1 MRRQHPL
8 ITTLINLKGNP
19 RACVYTE
26 PLWGIPFYLFA
37 PYVSLYMYNLG
48 IKDSQ
53 IGLIASIGMA
63 FQIIF
68 SLLGG
73 IITDKMGRK
82 RATLVFDI
90 LCWSVPCLIWA
101 ISSSFILFVI
111 AAIINSMKPI
121 TMISWGCLL
130 VEDSDKNQIVN
141 IYAWVYIAGLLAAF
155 FAPISGIFIG
165 KFELVPTVRVLYLIS
180 FVMMT
185 AKFIILNKYAT
196 ETARGK
202 IRMEETK
209 HLSVIKQLSGYVIVI
224 KAIFKTPETMLTLG
238 IMLIMSICNLVN
250 GTFWSIVVTE
260 KFNIPAKIIGVFPF
274 IRSAVMLIFFFT
286 IVPKIKILKFKSPL
300 ISGFV
305 ILIISQFILILTPD
319 KAYLFIVISIILE
332 ACSLSLINPLL
343 DSMQVVMVDPKER
356 ARIIAVLYVIVI
368 ALTSPFGY
376 IAGNLSAVDRR
387 LPFIM
392 NITLLILGV
401 VLTYFA
407 STVSSKK
414 IKSLN
419 A

>member
-26 PLWGIPFYLFA
+26 PLWGIPFYLFT
-37 PYVSLYMYNLG
+37 PFVSIYMYSMG

-68 SLLGG
+68 ALLGG

-82 RATLVFDI
+82 RATFVFDF
-90 LCWSVPCLIWA
+90 LCWSIPCLIWA
-101 ISSSFILFVI
+101 VSSNFTLFVI
-111 AAIINSMKPI
+111 AAIINSLKPV

-130 VEDSDKNQIVN
+130 VEDSDREQIVH

-155 FAPISGIFIG
+155 FSPISGIFIG
-165 KFELVPTVRVLYLIS
+165 KFQLVPTVRVLYLIS

-185 AKFIILNKYAT
+185 VKFIILNKYST
-196 ETARGK
+196 ETAQGK
-202 IRMEETK
+202 IRMAETK
-209 HLSVIKQLSGYVIVI
+209 YLSVMKQLSGYAVVI
-224 KAIFKTPETMLTLG
+224 KDILKAPETMLTLG

-250 GTFWSIVVTE
+250 STFWSIAVTE
-260 KFNIPAKIIGVFPF
+260 KLNIPAEAIGVFPF

-286 IVPKIKILKFKSPL
+286 IVPRIKIFKFKRPL
-300 ISGFV
+300 ISGFI
-305 ILIISQFILILTPD
+305 ILIISQSILIFTPE
-319 KAYLFIVISIILE
+319 KGYAFLVISIILE

-343 DSMQVVMVDPKER
+343 DSMQVIMVDPQER
-356 ARIIAVLYVIVI
+356 ARIIAVLYVIVL
-368 ALTSPFGY
+368 AFTSPFGY
-376 IAGNLSAVDRR
+376 IAGNLSAIDRR
-387 LPFIM
+387 LPFVM
-392 NITLLILGV
+392 NIGLLGLGV
-401 VLTYFA
+401 ILTYFA

-414 IKSLN
+414 VRAASV
-419 A
+419 

>member
-1 MRRQHPL
+1 MRRRHPL

-19 RACVYTE
+19 KACVYTE
-26 PLWGIPFYLFA
+26 PLWGIPFYLFT
-37 PYVSLYMYNLG
+37 PYVSIYMYHLG

-53 IGLIASIGMA
+53 IGLIASIGMV
-63 FQIIF
+63 FQIVF

-82 RATLVFDI
+82 KATLVFDI
-90 LCWSVPCLIWA
+90 ICWSIPCLIWA
-101 ISSSFILFVI
+101 ISSNFMFFVI
-111 AAIINSMKPI
+111 AAIINSLKPV

-165 KFELVPTVRVLYLIS
+165 KFQLVPTVRVLYLIS

-185 AKFIILNKYAT
+185 AKFIILNIYAT
-196 ETARGK
+196 ETVQGK

-209 HLSVIKQLSGYVIVI
+209 HLSVMKQLSGYVTVVKEIL
-224 KAIFKTPETMLTLG
+224 KAPETMLTLG
-238 IMLIMSICNLVN
+238 IMLIMSICSLVN
-250 GTFWSIVVTE
+250 NTFWSIVVTE
-260 KFNIPAKIIGVFPF
+260 KFNIPANILGVFPF
-274 IRSAVMLIFFFT
+274 IRSSVMLIFFFT
-286 IVPKIKILKFKSPL
+286 IVPKIKILKFKKPL

-319 KAYLFIVISIILE
+319 KGYLFIIISIILE

-343 DSMQVVMVDPKER
+343 DSMQVIMVDPKER
-356 ARIIAVLYVIVI
+356 ARIIAILYVIVI
-368 ALTSPFGY
+368 AFTSPFGY
-376 IAGNLSAVDRR
+376 IAGNLSAIDRR

-392 NITLLILGV
+392 NIALLILGV
-401 VLTYFA
+401 ILTYFA
-407 STVSSKK
+407 STVSKK
-414 IKSLN
+414 RKSSIN
-419 A
+419 I